1 MNAVALS
8 PICPLYTAPS
18 AASPLAD
25 EVLCGWPLEVCEQPC
40 PGWVRV
46 RTDYRY
52 EGYAPA
58 AGLILGAGP
67 CRRWAE
73 REQRVVLQA
82 AADVLDRPDVEG
94 RRITTLFR
102 GSLAAP
108 LGGELAEGWQ
118 ALCLP
123 DGREG
128 YTRSDF
134 LGPYYK
140 TPPSTDPEDL
150 RKRVI
155 ERART
160 YLGVQYRWGGKS
172 PLGIDCSGL
181 VFMAW
186 RLNGVSLHRDA
197 KIVEGY
203 PVREIPRNA
212 LAPAD
217 LLFFPGHVALYLG
230 EGRYLHSTARSG
242 SCGVVVNSLDP
253 ADGSFRPDL
262 AERLTAV
269 GSVFPLG

>member
-118 ALCLP
+118 FSLSITHTAETAIAFAVAWKE
-123 DGREG
+123 EG
-128 YTRSDF
+128 
-134 LGPYYK
+134 L
-140 TPPSTDPEDL
+140 
-150 RKRVI
+150 
-155 ERART
+155 
-160 YLGVQYRWGGKS
+160 
-172 PLGIDCSGL
+172 
-181 VFMAW
+181 
-186 RLNGVSLHRDA
+186 
-197 KIVEGY
+197 
-203 PVREIPRNA
+203 
-212 LAPAD
+212 
-217 LLFFPGHVALYLG
+217 
-230 EGRYLHSTARSG
+230 
-242 SCGVVVNSLDP
+242 
-253 ADGSFRPDL
+253 
-262 AERLTAV
+262 
-269 GSVFPLG
+269 